1 MADNSNETIPLPS
14 VAILGMGTMGTGM
27 AHRLLSHNANLTIY
41 ARKPEKRQEFER
53 AGASTADS
61 PSKAVANADIVI
73 TIVSD
78 DAASRE
84 VWLGPKGALSGVSAD
99 SVSLE
104 SSTISPD
111 WALELGRHFAENGR
125 DFLDAPV
132 TGSKPQAAAG
142 ELTFLVGGKAEA
154 LRKAEPVLRILGRK
168 VAHLGPLGSGARMKL
183 INNML
188 CAVQAAG
195 LAEALT
201 LAEKSGLAMDSV
213 LDLLTNGAPGSPMV
227 KALSKR
233 MIDRNYDVNFY
244 LHLMAKDVA
253 YAIDLS
259 KSLGASHEAADVA
272 LDLLKKAGE
281 KGWSDKDFSSLIEP
295 LRTQ

>member
-1 MADNSNETIPLPS
+1 MADNSEKIRALPS
-14 VAILGMGTMGTGM
+14 VAILGMGTMGSGM
-27 AHRLLSHNANLTIY
+27 AHRLLSHQTKVTIY
-41 ARKPEKRQEFER
+41 ARKPEKRQEFEK

-61 PSKAVANADIVI
+61 PAKAAADAEIVI

-84 VWLGPKGALSGVSAD
+84 VWLGPNGALNSVKPK

-104 SSTISPD
+104 CSTITPD
-111 WALELGRHFAENGR
+111 WATELGEHFAER
-125 DFLDAPV
+125 RREFLDAPV

-142 ELTFLVGGKAEA
+142 ELTFLVGGEA
-154 LRKAEPVLRILGRK
+154 DVLKKAEPVLKILGRK
-168 VAHLGPLGSGARMKL
+168 IAHLGPLGSGARMKL

-195 LAEALT
+195 LAEALA
-201 LAEKSGLAMDSV
+201 LAERSGLAVDSV
-213 LDLLTNGAPGSPMV
+213 VDILTNGAPGSPMV
-227 KALSKR
+227 KTLSKR

-244 LHLMAKDVA
+244 LHLMAKDVS
-253 YAIDLS
+253 YAVNLS
-259 KSLGASHEAADVA
+259 KSVGASHEAADVA

-295 LRTQ
+295 LRSQ